1 MSGTSMASPHAAG
14 LVALY
19 IAEHGRATNA
29 TGVYAIRQALI
40 NEGKAQTSPEG
51 LFTQNDPDPN
61 PENLGWAGTGTPPVN
76 QPPVANFGFS
86 ANGLTVTFTDQST
99 DDGTIVSRS
108 WSFGDGASS
117 SETNPVHIYSGAGT
131 YNVTLLVTDNG
142 GLTASTSKPV
152 TVSVPP
158 PISLVLTATTSLV
171 KNRFRVNLN
180 WTPPATPVDIY
191 RNGVKI
197 ATDSASPYTDNL
209 RNKGTYV
216 YKVCSSINECSNEV
230 TVIYN

>member
-1 MSGTSMASPHAAG
+1 M
-14 LVALY
+14 
-19 IAEHGRATNA
+19 
-29 TGVYAIRQALI
+29 
-40 NEGKAQTSPEG
+40 
-51 LFTQNDPDPN
+51 
-61 PENLGWAGTGTPPVN
+61 
-76 QPPVANFGFS
+76 
-86 ANGLTVTFTDQST
+86 
-99 DDGTIVSRS
+99 SRS
-108 WSFGDGASS
+108 WSFGDGESS
-117 SETNPVHIYSGAGT
+117 SEINPVHIYPEGGT
-131 YNVTLLVTDNG
+131 YTVNLLVTDNG
-142 GLTASTSKPV
+142 GLTASTFKPV
-152 TVSVPP
+152 TVSSVPP
-158 PISLVLTATTSLV
+158 PINLALTATTSLV